1 MQKFKYTAVNLQK
14 QKIKGTFIANDE
26 NDLAAQLAKQSLFL
40 ISCKAYTNDTPS
52 AFFTLSVG
60 SSVSTA
66 ELTNFCRQFSI
77 MQNSGIS
84 ILDCLDILRNQHFSA
99 YFRNLLQVIYED
111 VKSGLLLSDALDKHK
126 KVFPHF
132 FRSMVRVGELSGKME
147 PVFGSLADYYESEK
161 AIKAKVKSALSY
173 PLMLLAMTV
182 GVVILMMLVVVPTF
196 REAMA
201 QMDVEITGITKVVYV
216 LSDFMLNY
224 WLVILAGIITAGLII
239 FLISRTESGAFFFD
253 KMITYLPFVKTVQR
267 NLFTA
272 RFARAFALL
281 LSSGM
286 DLNSALDSVEVIISN
301 RYLKKKFH
309 EAAESVRQGMSITVA
324 FETYK
329 LFPKMM
335 IQMVNIGERSGTL
348 DEVLMRSC
356 QFFDNQVETSLN
368 SVTAKIQPVMLLI
381 MGGIIGTLFIAVYS
395 PILSIMTSLNI

>member
-77 MQNSGIS
+77 MQNTGIS

-147 PVFGSLADYYESEK
+147 LVFGSLADYYESEK
-161 AIKAKVKSALSY
+161 AMKAKVKGALSY

-201 QMDVEITGITKVVYV
+201 QMDVEITGITKIVYD
-216 LSDFMLNY
+216 LSDFMLSY
-224 WLVILAGIITAGLII
+224 WLVMLAGVVTIGLVI
-239 FLISRTESGAFFFD
+239 FLIGRTESGAFFFD
-253 KMITYLPFVKTVQR
+253 KMITYVPFIKTVQR

-272 RFARAFALL
+272 RFARAFGLL

-286 DLNSALDSVEVIISN
+286 DLNSALDSVEVIIGN

-335 IQMVNIGERSGTL
+335 LQMVTIGERSGTL

-356 QFFDNQVETSLN
+356 LFFDNQVETSLN
-368 SVTAKIQPVMLLI
+368 SVTSKIQPVMLLI

-395 PILSIMTSLNI
+395 PILNIMTSLNI

>member
-60 SSVSTA
+60 SSVSTS

-77 MQNSGIS
+77 MQNTGIS

-111 VKSGLLLSDALDKHK
+111 VKSGLLLSDALDKHR

-147 PVFGSLADYYESEK
+147 LVFGSLADYYESEK
-161 AIKAKVKSALSY
+161 AIKAKVKGALSY

-201 QMDVEITGITKVVYV
+201 QMDVEITGITKIVYD
-216 LSDFMLNY
+216 LSDFMLSY
-224 WLVILAGIITAGLII
+224 WLVMLAGVITIGLVI
-239 FLISRTESGAFFFD
+239 FLIGRTESGAFFFD
-253 KMITYLPFVKTVQR
+253 KMVTYVPFVRTVQR

-272 RFARAFALL
+272 RFARAFGLL

-286 DLNSALDSVEVIISN
+286 DLNEALYATEIVIGH
-301 RYLKKKFH
+301 RYMLDRFRKAS
-309 EAAESVRQGMSITVA
+309 EAVRSGMTLTNA
-324 FETYK
+324 FESFN
-329 LFPKMM
+329 LFPSMM
-335 IQMVNIGERSGTL
+335 IQMITVGEKTNALS
-348 DEVLMRSC
+348 DVLTRSC
-356 QFFDNQVETSLN
+356 NFFDAQVETTLT
-368 SVTAKIQPVMLLI
+368 SVTNKIQPIMLVI
-381 MGGIIGTLFIAVYS
+381 MGAVIGTLFIAVYS
-395 PILSIMTSLNI
+395 PMISIMSGLGA